1 MEITA
6 ARAPSL
12 LHMNIQLKNL
22 NNFNANHKTQ
32 IQLPLHRPKY
42 KLPFKPV
49 RIKPAKKPVTTTSD
63 ILRLMDGLKLPIPI
77 DIYTS
82 LMEECTESGDPF
94 KAIELHEHIRT
105 SGIHPS
111 LPVINRILLMYVS
124 SGCLEHA
131 RKVFDEMTV
140 RDFNSWAILIAGCV
154 QNGEFNEATEL
165 FVKMLSDKELENAGA
180 DQMGFSVPGI
190 LMCVLRA
197 CVCTVDFELGR
208 QVHGWL
214 WKVGFS
220 KNDALSSFLISFY
233 GKLKH
238 YEGAERVFQQVKC
251 RDTAVWT
258 SRIVNCCND
267 DNFVGVANVFK
278 EMGEEGVKKNEYTFS
293 IVLKACRRMG
303 AIRYGR
309 QVHAN
314 AMKLGLDS
322 DSFVQCAL
330 VDLYGKCGALSDATR
345 AFEFGRSK
353 RNSACYN
360 AMLANYMQ
368 HGLCVKAVRTLYEM
382 RTAGLKPRE
391 AMLDRV
397 ELVCGRDTVY
407 QMNKQSIELDQ
418 IHL

>member
-1 MEITA
+1 
-6 ARAPSL
+6 
-12 LHMNIQLKNL
+12 
-22 NNFNANHKTQ
+22 
-32 IQLPLHRPKY
+32 
-42 KLPFKPV
+42 
-49 RIKPAKKPVTTTSD
+49 
-63 ILRLMDGLKLPIPI
+63 
-77 DIYTS
+77 
-82 LMEECTESGDPF
+82 
-94 KAIELHEHIRT
+94 
-105 SGIHPS
+105 
-111 LPVINRILLMYVS
+111 
-124 SGCLEHA
+124 
-131 RKVFDEMTV
+131 
-140 RDFNSWAILIAGCV
+140 
-154 QNGEFNEATEL
+154 
-165 FVKMLSDKELENAGA
+165 
-180 DQMGFSVPGI
+180 
-190 LMCVLRA
+190 
-197 CVCTVDFELGR
+197 
-208 QVHGWL
+208 
-214 WKVGFS
+214 
-220 KNDALSSFLISFY
+220 
-233 GKLKH
+233 
-238 YEGAERVFQQVKC
+238 
-251 RDTAVWT
+251 
-258 SRIVNCCND
+258 
-267 DNFVGVANVFK
+267 
-278 EMGEEGVKKNEYTFS
+278 
-293 IVLKACRRMG
+293 MG